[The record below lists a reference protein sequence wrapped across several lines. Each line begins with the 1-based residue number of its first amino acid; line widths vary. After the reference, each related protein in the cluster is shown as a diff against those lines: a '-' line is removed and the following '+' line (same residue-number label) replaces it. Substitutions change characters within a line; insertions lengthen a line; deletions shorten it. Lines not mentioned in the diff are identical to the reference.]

1 MSKLQNMIL
10 HHKAKCKKQDSS
22 WHFNCSKI
30 LNLRISSRLILH
42 HKARCR
48 KQDAFWQFI
57 CSKLHREISSRLI
70 LHHEARGTK
79 QDASQ
84 LFSKVHPTLG
94 GNISPG
100 PSEYHKARCTL
111 PYFIQA
117 YFLHKARCISVL

>member
-1 MSKLQNMIL
+1 MKSKVRNV
-10 HHKAKCKKQDSS
+10 
-22 WHFNCSKI
+22 KI
-30 LNLRISSRLILH
+30 AEYDFASQSEMQ
-42 HKARCR
+42 KARFILAFQLLKSNMQKTRCILAIHLFKTPSGNFIQAYFASR
-48 KQDAFWQFI
+48 K
-57 CSKLHREISSRLI
+57 
-70 LHHEARGTK
+70 HEARGTK

-117 YFLHKARCISVL
+117 YFLHKARCISVLSKVHL